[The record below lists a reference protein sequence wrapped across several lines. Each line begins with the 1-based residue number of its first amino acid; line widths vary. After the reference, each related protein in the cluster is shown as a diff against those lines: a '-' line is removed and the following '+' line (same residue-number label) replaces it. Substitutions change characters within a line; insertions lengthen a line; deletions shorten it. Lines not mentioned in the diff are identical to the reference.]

1 MRLSAEEAE
10 EQRTVS
16 DRLLLIMDAVAASP
30 GEVGLTELARLTGI
44 KKATVHRL
52 ASDLLAHRMLER
64 GAYGYRLGLHVFELG
79 QQVPA
84 SRRLRTS
91 ARPFMADLVTATGE
105 TVHLGVLEGT
115 GVLCIERLTGRRAM
129 QASQSIGSWLPA
141 YCTALGKVI
150 LAFSHESTA
159 QRTLAEPMPKRT
171 GATITDPR
179 RLARELEK
187 IRDAGLAYDRQE
199 WTAGVVCVAAPI
211 VVESYVGRDG
221 HRGVAGLSVTGPAGR
236 MQPAR
241 VASAV
246 RTAALTISRSLGFP
260 QLR

>member
-1 MRLSAEEAE
+1 MRLSTEEAD
-10 EQRTVS
+10 EQRSVS
-16 DRLLLIMDAVAASP
+16 DRLLLIMDAVAAAP

-91 ARPFMADLVTATGE
+91 ARPFMSDLVTATGE

-115 GVLCIERLTGRRAM
+115 GILCIERLTGRRSA
-129 QASQSIGSWLPA
+129 QAAFGSWLPA

-150 LAFSHESTA
+150 LAYSHESA
-159 QRTLAEPMPKRT
+159 AERTLAEPMPKRT
-171 GATITDPR
+171 GATITDPL

-187 IRDAGLAYDRQE
+187 IRDAGVAYDREE
-199 WTAGVVCVAAPI
+199 WTAGIVCVAAPI
-211 VVESYVGRDG
+211 VVEGYVGRDG
-221 HRGVAGLSVTGPAGR
+221 HRGVAALSVTGPAGR